1 MSENIRS
8 FRELHVWQKA
18 MDLAMD
24 VYGETKRFPT
34 HERFSLVDQIRRSS
48 RSVPS
53 NVAEAWRKRR
63 YPAAFVSKLNDAEGE
78 AAETQSHLE
87 VCLRCGYLDPTSA
100 NRLDDAYEEVFSM
113 LVKMASRPEKWRI
126 RESKRNG
133 DTEMKETR

>member
-1 MSENIRS
+1 MSESIRS
-8 FRELHVWQKA
+8 FRELRVWQQA

-34 HERFSLVDQIRRSS
+34 QERFSLVDQIRRSS

-87 VCLRCGYLDPTSA
+87 VCLRCGYLDAS
-100 NRLDDAYEEVFSM
+100 FSEAIGRCVRRGT
-113 LVKMASRPEKWRI
+113 LNAGENGFAS
-126 RESKRNG
+126 
-133 DTEMKETR
+133 